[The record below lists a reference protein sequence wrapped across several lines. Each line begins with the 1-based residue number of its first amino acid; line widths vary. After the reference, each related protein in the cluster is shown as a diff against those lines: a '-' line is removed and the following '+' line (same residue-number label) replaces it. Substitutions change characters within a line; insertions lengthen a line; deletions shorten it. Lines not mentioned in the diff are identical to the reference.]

1 MGHGVNGVADIGA
14 SGPDSTASTDAA
26 LLSAIARG
34 ERGAFADLYARHA
47 PWLQVRLRRRCGDPD
62 VVAEALQ
69 DTFVAVWRGAGRWG
83 GRGEVPAWLWG
94 IAVRRL
100 IDQVARRPNHD
111 ALTPAT
117 DRVVSS
123 AEEQVLLG
131 VEYGDA
137 AGALNRLSPELQAVV
152 RATVLDG
159 LTTREAARLLHIP
172 QGTVK
177 TRMARAR
184 QLLRQ
189 ALS

>member
-1 MGHGVNGVADIGA
+1 MGHGVNGVADLGA
-14 SGPDSTASTDAA
+14 ASSSPSEPADAA
-26 LLSAIARG
+26 LLAAIARG
-34 ERGAFADLYARHA
+34 ERDAFVALYARHA

-62 VVAEALQ
+62 AVAEALQ
-69 DTFVAVWRGAGRWG
+69 DTFVAVWRGSGRWG

-100 IDQVARRPNHD
+100 INVVSRRPHHEP
-111 ALTPAT
+111 LTAVT
-117 DRVVSS
+117 DPVISS

-137 AGALNRLSPELQAVV
+137 AGALNRLSSELQVVV
-152 RATVLDG
+152 RAVVLDG

-184 QLLRQ
+184 NLLRQ

>member
-1 MGHGVNGVADIGA
+1 MGHGVDGVANPGA
-14 SGPDSTASTDAA
+14 TGSNPSDPTDAT
-26 LLSAIARG
+26 LLSAVAGADRD
-34 ERGAFADLYARHA
+34 AFAVLYTRHA

-69 DTFVAVWRGAGRWG
+69 DTFVAVWCGAGRWRR
-83 GRGEVPAWLWG
+83 RGEVPAWLWG
-94 IAVRRL
+94 IAIRRL
-100 IDQVARRPNHD
+100 IDLLARRPSHD
-111 ALTPAT
+111 ALTAASDP
-117 DRVVSS
+117 VVRS

-184 QLLRQ
+184 SLLRQ

>member
-1 MGHGVNGVADIGA
+1 MGHGVDGTADSGA
-14 SGPDSTASTDAA
+14 TGSHPSEFSDAA
-26 LLSAIARG
+26 LVTAIARG
-34 ERGAFADLYARHA
+34 RRDAFADLYVRHA

-69 DTFVAVWRGAGRWG
+69 DTFLAVWRGAGRWG

-94 IAVRRL
+94 IAIRRL
-100 IDQVARRPNHD
+100 IDLVARRPDHD
-111 ALTPAT
+111 VLTAAT
-117 DRVVSS
+117 DPVVGS

-131 VEYGDA
+131 LEYGDA
-137 AGALNRLSPELQAVV
+137 AGALNRLSPELQVVV

-159 LTTREAARLLHIP
+159 LTTREAALLLHIP

-184 QLLRQ
+184 SLLRQ

>member
-1 MGHGVNGVADIGA
+1 MGHRVNGVADRGA
-14 SGPDSTASTDAA
+14 TGSDPAGPTDAA
-26 LLSAIARG
+26 LLTAIARG
-34 ERGAFADLYARHA
+34 ERDAFADLYARHA
-47 PWLQVRLRRRCGDPD
+47 PWLQVRLRRRCCDPD

-83 GRGEVPAWLWG
+83 GRGEVAAWLWG
-94 IAVRRL
+94 IGIRRL
-100 IDQVARRPNHD
+100 IDVVARRPDHD
-111 ALTPAT
+111 ALTAAT
-117 DRVVSS
+117 DPVVGS

-184 QLLRQ
+184 GLLRQ

>member
-1 MGHGVNGVADIGA
+1 MKDGGDGAADSHATGSA
-14 SGPDSTASTDAA
+14 PTEPSDAA
-26 LLSAIARG
+26 LLAAIARG
-34 ERGAFADLYARHA
+34 DRDAFADLYARHA
-47 PWLQVRLRRRCGDPD
+47 PWLQLRLRRRCGDPD

-94 IAVRRL
+94 IAVRRFL
-100 IDQVARRPNHD
+100 DLVAGRARHD
-111 ALTPAT
+111 VPVMVS
-117 DRVVSS
+117 DPVVTS
-123 AEEQVLLG
+123 AEDQVLLG
-131 VEYGDA
+131 LEYGDA
-137 AGALNRLSPELQAVV
+137 ASALNRLSPELQTVV

-159 LTTREAARLLHIP
+159 LSTREAARLLHIP

-184 QLLRQ
+184 VLLRQ

>member
-1 MGHGVNGVADIGA
+1 MGHGDNGAAGCQA
-14 SGPDSTASTDAA
+14 TGSGRTELSDAE
-26 LLSAIARG
+26 LLAAVARG
-34 ERGAFADLYARHA
+34 DRDAFADLYARHA

-94 IAVRRL
+94 IAVRRFL
-100 IDQVARRPNHD
+100 NLVASRARHD
-111 ALTPAT
+111 
-117 DRVVSS
+117 VVVMVSDPVVTS
-123 AEEQVLLG
+123 AEDQVLLG
-131 VEYGDA
+131 LEYGDA

-152 RATVLDG
+152 RATVVDG
-159 LTTREAARLLHIP
+159 LSTREAARLLLIP

-184 QLLRQ
+184 VLLRQ

>member
-1 MGHGVNGVADIGA
+1 MGHGVNGVADLGA
-14 SGPDSTASTDAA
+14 TRSHPPEPTDAA
-26 LLSAIARG
+26 LLTAIARG
-34 ERGAFADLYARHA
+34 ERDAFADLYARHA
-47 PWLQVRLRRRCGDPD
+47 PWLQVRMRRRCGDPD

-100 IDQVARRPNHD
+100 IDLVARRPHHD
-111 ALTPAT
+111 TLTAAT
-117 DRVVSS
+117 DPVVGS
-123 AEEQVLLG
+123 AEDHVLLG
-131 VEYGDA
+131 VEYGDV

-152 RATVLDG
+152 RAVVLDG

-184 QLLRQ
+184 SLLRQ

>member
-1 MGHGVNGVADIGA
+1 MGHGGDGVANSQATG
-14 SGPDSTASTDAA
+14 SGRTELSDAA
-26 LLSAIARG
+26 LLAAVARG
-34 ERGAFADLYARHA
+34 DRNAFADLYARHA

-69 DTFVAVWRGAGRWG
+69 DTFVAVWRGVGRWG

-94 IAVRRL
+94 IAVRRFL
-100 IDQVARRPNHD
+100 NVVAGRARHD
-111 ALTPAT
+111 VLVPVS
-117 DRVVSS
+117 DPVVTS
-123 AEEQVLLG
+123 AEDQVLLG
-131 VEYGDA
+131 LEYGDA
-137 AGALNRLSPELQAVV
+137 AGALNRLSPQLQAVV

-159 LTTREAARLLHIP
+159 LNTREAARLLNIP

-184 QLLRQ
+184 ELLRQ

>member
-1 MGHGVNGVADIGA
+1 MGHGGDGVANSQATG
-14 SGPDSTASTDAA
+14 SGRTELSDAA
-26 LLSAIARG
+26 LLAAVARG
-34 ERGAFADLYARHA
+34 DRNAFADLYARHA

-94 IAVRRL
+94 IAVRRFL
-100 IDQVARRPNHD
+100 NVVAGRARHD
-111 ALTPAT
+111 VLVPVS
-117 DRVVSS
+117 DPVVTS
-123 AEEQVLLG
+123 AEDQVLLG
-131 VEYGDA
+131 LEYGDA
-137 AGALNRLSPELQAVV
+137 AGALNRLSPQLQAVV

-159 LTTREAARLLHIP
+159 LNTREAARLLNIP

-184 QLLRQ
+184 ELLRQ

>member
-1 MGHGVNGVADIGA
+1 MGHGVDGVADPGA
-14 SGPDSTASTDAA
+14 VGSNPSEPTDAA
-26 LLSAIARG
+26 LLSAVAG
-34 ERGAFADLYARHA
+34 EDRDAFAVLYTRHA
-47 PWLQVRLRRRCGDPD
+47 SWLQVRLRRRCGDPD

-94 IAVRRL
+94 IAIRRL
-100 IDQVARRPNHD
+100 INLLARRPRHD
-111 ALTPAT
+111 ALTEAWDPA
-117 DRVVSS
+117 VSS

-184 QLLRQ
+184 SLLRQ

>member
-1 MGHGVNGVADIGA
+1 MRHGGSGVADPAATGSTGA
-14 SGPDSTASTDAA
+14 EPTDAA
-26 LLSAIARG
+26 LLSAVACG
-34 ERGAFADLYARHA
+34 ERDAFADLYARHA
-47 PWLQVRLRRRCGDPD
+47 PWLQVRLRRRCGDLD
-62 VVAEALQ
+62 VVAEAVQ

-94 IAVRRL
+94 IAIRRL
-100 IDQVARRPNHD
+100 IDLVARRPSHD
-111 ALTPAT
+111 VLTAVSDP
-117 DRVVSS
+117 VVSS

-137 AGALNRLSPELQAVV
+137 AGALNRLTPELQAVV

-184 QLLRQ
+184 SLLRQ

>member
-1 MGHGVNGVADIGA
+1 MGHGVDGMADPGA
-14 SGPDSTASTDAA
+14 TGSDPSDAA
-26 LLSAIARG
+26 LLSAVAGGDRD
-34 ERGAFADLYARHA
+34 AFAVLYARHA

-83 GRGEVPAWLWG
+83 RRGEVPAWMWG
-94 IAVRRL
+94 IAIRRL
-100 IDQVARRPNHD
+100 IDLVARRPSHD
-111 ALTPAT
+111 ALTTASDP
-117 DRVVSS
+117 VVSS

-137 AGALNRLSPELQAVV
+137 AGALNRLTPELQAVV

-184 QLLRQ
+184 SLLRQ
-189 ALS
+189 ALA

>member
-1 MGHGVNGVADIGA
+1 MGHGVNGVA
-14 SGPDSTASTDAA
+14 GPDSTGPNLSEPTDAA
-26 LLSAIARG
+26 LLTAIARG
-34 ERGAFADLYARHA
+34 DRDAFADLYARHA

-83 GRGEVPAWLWG
+83 ARGEVPAWLWG
-94 IAVRRL
+94 IAIRRL
-100 IDQVARRPNHD
+100 IDLIARRPSHD
-111 ALTPAT
+111 VLTAASDP
-117 DRVVSS
+117 VVGS

-184 QLLRQ
+184 ILLRQ
-189 ALS
+189 ALA

>member
-1 MGHGVNGVADIGA
+1 MGHGVDDGADRPA
-14 SGPDSTASTDAA
+14 AGPGPVEPSDAA
-26 LLSAIARG
+26 LLTAIARG
-34 ERGAFADLYARHA
+34 ERDAFADLYARHA
-47 PWLQVRLRRRCGDPD
+47 PWLQIRLRRRCGDPD

-94 IAVRRL
+94 IAIRRF
-100 IDQVARRPNHD
+100 IDLVARRPHHD
-111 ALTPAT
+111 PLAAAPDLA
-117 DRVVSS
+117 VSS
-123 AEEQVLLG
+123 AEDQVLLG

-152 RATVLDG
+152 RAIVLDG
-159 LTTREAARLLHIP
+159 LSTREVARLLHIP

-184 QLLRQ
+184 TLLRQ

>member
-1 MGHGVNGVADIGA
+1 MGHGVNGKAGLGA
-14 SGPDSTASTDAA
+14 TGSHPPEPTDAA
-26 LLSAIARG
+26 LLTAIAGGDRD
-34 ERGAFADLYARHA
+34 AFAALYARHA
-47 PWLQVRLRRRCGDPD
+47 PWLQIRLRRRCGDLD

-69 DTFVAVWRGAGRWG
+69 DTFVAVWRGAARWG
-83 GRGEVPAWLWG
+83 GRGAVPAWLWG

-100 IDQVARRPNHD
+100 INLVVRRPDHD
-111 ALTPAT
+111 PLTAAT
-117 DRVVSS
+117 DPVVGS

-137 AGALNRLSPELQAVV
+137 AGALNRLSPELQMVV
-152 RATVLDG
+152 RAVVLDE

-184 QLLRQ
+184 SLLRQ

>member
-100 IDQVARRPNHD
+100 IDQVARRPDHD

>member
-1 MGHGVNGVADIGA
+1 MGHGSDGVANSQATG
-14 SGPDSTASTDAA
+14 SGRTELSDAA
-26 LLSAIARG
+26 LLAAVARG
-34 ERGAFADLYARHA
+34 DRNAFADLYARHA

-94 IAVRRL
+94 IAVRRFL
-100 IDQVARRPNHD
+100 NVVAGRARHD
-111 ALTPAT
+111 VLVPVS
-117 DRVVSS
+117 DPVVTS
-123 AEEQVLLG
+123 AEDQVLLG
-131 VEYGDA
+131 LEYGDA
-137 AGALNRLSPELQAVV
+137 AGALNRLSPQLQAVV

-159 LTTREAARLLHIP
+159 LNTREAARLLNIP

-184 QLLRQ
+184 ELLRQ